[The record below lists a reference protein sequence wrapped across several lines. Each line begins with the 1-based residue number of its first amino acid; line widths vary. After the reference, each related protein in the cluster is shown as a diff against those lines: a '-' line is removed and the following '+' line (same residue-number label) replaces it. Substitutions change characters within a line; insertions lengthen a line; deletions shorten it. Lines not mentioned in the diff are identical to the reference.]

1 MSGVYHT
8 IGHRVAS
15 VSFTRGEA
23 VCDCGAMMTAPD
35 DESRLIRDEAL
46 KVAFHDHRMAAA
58 RAEGHDWLHVE

>member
-23 VCDCGAMMTAPD
+23 VCDCGAVVAVPD
-35 DESRLIRDEAL
+35 VAASRSEVRT
-46 KVAFHDHRMAAA
+46 
-58 RAEGHDWLHVE
+58 

>member
-1 MSGVYHT
+1 M
-8 IGHRVAS
+8 
-15 VSFTRGEA
+15 
-23 VCDCGAMMTAPD
+23 CGALVTAPD